1 MMDLE
6 NKADVETRPLNRA
19 PCRTQPSS
27 LLFGLVLDDPTHNRG
42 LRMLQ
47 ELVRAC
53 GHVFPSPDTLPIS
66 VYLLKAQHRKSFT
79 VFTHLWLYLRHHS

>member
-53 GHVFPSPDTLPIS
+53 GHVFPNPDTHSPFLSIFLKHNIENPSRSSPI
-66 VYLLKAQHRKSFT
+66 YGFI
-79 VFTHLWLYLRHHS
+79 